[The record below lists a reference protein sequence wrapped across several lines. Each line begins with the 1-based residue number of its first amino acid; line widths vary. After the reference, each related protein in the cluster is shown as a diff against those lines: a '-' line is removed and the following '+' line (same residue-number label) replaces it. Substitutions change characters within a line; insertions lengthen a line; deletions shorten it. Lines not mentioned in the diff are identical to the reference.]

1 MRKIFKGLITAV
13 VTPFKNDKID
23 VPALEKMIE
32 YQIKYKV
39 DGIVLAGSTGEG
51 ASLSIEEYQFLIKS
65 SLEIAKGR
73 IDVIAGC
80 SSSSTRQAIDLAK
93 IAEREKANGIM
104 VAVPPYIKPTQEGI
118 YQHFQT
124 IHNAANLPIILYSVP
139 SRTSVDF
146 IDDTILR
153 LSLLPRIVA
162 LKDAS
167 SDIQRPLRLSAG
179 LPADFNLLSGNDDV
193 SLAYNAHGGVGCISV
208 ASNITPKLCKTL
220 QDTWQNGDFKTSFRI
235 HQRLAL
241 LYKALFI
248 ESNPIGVKCG
258 ASYLGLCG
266 GDLRLPLTI
275 AQDTTRIAI
284 EQAIEGVK
292 RFEEEL

>member
-39 DGIVLAGSTGEG
+39 DGLVLAGSTGEG
-51 ASLSIEEYQFLIKS
+51 ASLTIEEYQFLIKS
-65 SLEIAKGR
+65 GLEIARGR
-73 IDVIAGC
+73 IDVMAGC
-80 SSSSTRQAIDLAK
+80 SLSSTHQAVELAK

-104 VAVPPYIKPTQEGI
+104 VAVPPYVKPTQEGI
-118 YQHFQT
+118 YRHFQT
-124 IHNAANLPIILYSVP
+124 IHDAANLPIILYSVP

-153 LSLLPRIVA
+153 LSLLPRIAA

-167 SDIQRPLRLSAG
+167 NDIQRPLRLSAS
-179 LPADFNLLSGNDDV
+179 LPANFNLLSGNDDV
-193 SLAYNAHGGVGCISV
+193 SLAYNVHGGVGCVSV
-208 ASNITPKLCKTL
+208 ASNITPKLCKAL
-220 QDTWQNGDFKTSFRI
+220 QDTWQNEDFKTSFRI
-235 HQRLAL
+235 QQELMR

-258 ASYLGLCG
+258 ASYLGLCS

-275 AQDTTRIAI
+275 AQDSTRIAI